1 MTIHRTALFVGA
13 FLAAAGTVMLVGLGD
28 AAASGAVGQAVRLWP
43 IALIAL
49 GVALLLR
56 RSQAALVGIL
66 AAATL
71 SGIVAGGAAVAA
83 PRIGSFCSADEP
95 GAIETRRGTF
105 DGRSTV
111 DLAIDC
117 GDMVVTTID
126 GVDWRLDTRT
136 LRAGGPTVIEEPN
149 RLVVRS
155 AGEWHGGPLVDPDDW
170 QLALPTGVLV
180 DLAADINAG
189 NGRLHLAGARLGT
202 LTVDVSAGEADLD
215 LGSAVVE
222 RIDLAVRAGSAT
234 VLLPERGTLTGHLEV
249 SAGSLTICI
258 PDGLGVR
265 IHGDV
270 EFGDATFN
278 GLIRAG
284 EAWESPTF
292 STARHQA
299 ELTVSARAG
308 SVVVDP
314 AGGCQ

>member
-1 MTIHRTALFVGA
+1 MSIHRTALFVGA
-13 FLAAAGTVMLVGLGD
+13 FLAAAGSVMLVGLGD
-28 AAASGAVGQAVRLWP
+28 ATASDAIGQAVRLWP
-43 IALIAL
+43 VALIAL
-49 GVALLLR
+49 GIALLLR
-56 RSQAALVGIL
+56 RSQAALVGII

-71 SGIVAGGAAVAA
+71 TGIVAGGAAVAA
-83 PRIGSFCSADEP
+83 PRIGSFCSTDDAAP
-95 GAIETRRGTF
+95 TETRRGTF
-105 DGRSTV
+105 DGPSTV

-117 GDMVVTTID
+117 GDVVITTTD
-126 GVDWRLDTRT
+126 GVEWRLDTRT
-136 LRAGGPTVIEEPN
+136 LRTGGPTVIEESN

-155 AGEWHGGPLVDPDDW
+155 ANGWHGGPLLDPDGW
-170 QLALPTGVLV
+170 RLALPTGVLV
-180 DLAADINAG
+180 DLAVEVNAG
-189 NGRLHLAGARLGT
+189 VGRLDLAGARLGA

-215 LGSAVVE
+215 LGSASVE
-222 RIDLAVRAGSAT
+222 RLDLAVHAGSGT
-234 VLLPERGTLTGHLEV
+234 VLLPERGILTGNLEV
-249 SAGSLTICI
+249 SAGSLTICV

-292 STARHQA
+292 STARHRA
-299 ELTVSARAG
+299 ELTISARAG